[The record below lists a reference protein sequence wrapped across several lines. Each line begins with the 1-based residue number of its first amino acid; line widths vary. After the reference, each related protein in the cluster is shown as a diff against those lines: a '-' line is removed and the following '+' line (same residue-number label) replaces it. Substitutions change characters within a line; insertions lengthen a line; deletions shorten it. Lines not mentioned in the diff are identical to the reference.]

1 MARECKGLGGCGHCV
16 LFSAAHAWLRTHG
29 IVDTL
34 WFVAIISLVPYPWPD
49 PTPARVSCREFHD
62 SSRTSRT
69 SRSSSID
76 EGSHATPTSTGRP
89 RKGSV
94 SGLPP
99 VPLAVGGPGQVSSP
113 VLARV

>member
-1 MARECKGLGGCGHCV
+1 V
-16 LFSAAHAWLRTHG
+16 PFSAAHAWLRTHG

-34 WFVAIISLVPYPWPD
+34 WFVAITSLAPYLWPD

-62 SSRTSRT
+62 SSRT

-99 VPLAVGGPGQVSSP
+99 VPLAVGGPGKVS
-113 VLARV
+113 